1 MSKTA
6 EQAKQA
12 KASGQATVAEKGND
26 EQQLSSSPASAP
38 QPPLPPPPPPKDRLS
53 GLKENWKH
61 DLVSSLI
68 IFLIALPLSLG
79 IAMAS
84 GVPPMAGLIAAV
96 VGGMLLS
103 QVNGSYVTISGPAAG
118 LIVVILGTVDRLGG
132 GEVGYHG
139 ALAACVISG
148 LILALL
154 GTFKAGKLADF
165 VPSAVVHG
173 MLAAIGL
180 IIIIKQIP
188 FLLGV
193 QVAAKE
199 PFHILLA
206 LPSMLASLN
215 PQIAIIGLTSLLIL
229 VGHNMLAKGFLKKLP
244 APIIVVVVGA
254 IMGTIFQMEAP
265 HNYLWSGHSYTMV
278 PQKILVTLP
287 SNLSQA
293 FVFPDFS
300 KIATSAF
307 WVSVMS
313 ITLIQGL
320 ETLLSCVAVDK
331 LDPYKRKSNPSKD
344 MAAVGACSVVSA
356 AVGGLPMIAEIVR
369 STANIM
375 AGART
380 RWSNFFHGLF
390 ILIAILFCTQ
400 LIHRIPLTALSAIL
414 IVTGYNLT
422 APAVWKK
429 TRAIGIEQTII
440 FAVTVIATLATD
452 LLVGVVLGI
461 LTKAVLHLLSGAPI
475 RNFFK
480 AQVSVLTINE
490 KVIRVLIRPI
500 AIFSNYLSIKSCLEK
515 LPTSKHIV
523 LDMQDMV
530 LIDHTAIEHLHQ
542 FQQDYER
549 SGGRVSIVG
558 LEKLTARSN
567 HPQAA
572 RRLINT
578 DKQGKGSKLAVAG

>member
-1 MSKTA
+1 MST
-6 EQAKQA
+6 
-12 KASGQATVAEKGND
+12 TVLRTNNK
-26 EQQLSSSPASAP
+26 LSQDFHTPASP
-38 QPPLPPPPPPKDRLS
+38 QPPKTSSLPSVPKDRLP
-53 GLKENWKH
+53 GLKENWRH

-118 LIVVILGTVDRLGG
+118 LIVVILATVDRLGG
-132 GEVGYHG
+132 GEAGYHC
-139 ALAACVISG
+139 ALAACVCAG
-148 LILALL
+148 VILALL

-165 VPSAVVHG
+165 FPSTVVHG

-188 FLLGV
+188 LLLGV
-193 QVAAKE
+193 SVAAKE
-199 PFHILLA
+199 PFHILMA
-206 LPSMLASLN
+206 LPSVLPHVNPEIALIGFASL
-215 PQIAIIGLTSLLIL
+215 AILI
-229 VGHNMLAKGFLKKLP
+229 GHNMLKGGALKKLP

-254 IMGTIFQMEAP
+254 LMGTFFHLEES
-265 HNYLWSGHSYTMV
+265 HSYLWSGHSYAVNPAKM
-278 PQKILVTLP
+278 LVTLP
-287 SNLSQA
+287 TDLSQA
-293 FVFPDFS
+293 FAFPDFS
-300 KIATSAF
+300 KFATSAF
-307 WVSVMS
+307 WLSVMS

-331 LDPYKRKSNPSKD
+331 LDPFKRKSNPSRD
-344 MAAVGACSVVSA
+344 MAAVGACSAVSA

-390 ILIAILFCTQ
+390 ILLAIVFCGQ

-422 APAVWKK
+422 APNVWRK
-429 TRAIGIEQTII
+429 TKDIGLEQIVI
-440 FAVTVIATLATD
+440 FAVTVITTLATD
-452 LLVGVVLGI
+452 LLIGVVVGI
-461 LTKAVLHLLSGAPI
+461 LTKAVIHLLSGAPL
-475 RNFFK
+475 RSFFK
-480 AQVSVLTINE
+480 ADVSVLTIDEN
-490 KVIRVLIRPI
+490 RVRVMIRPV

-515 LPTSKHIV
+515 VPTGKQLEID
-523 LDMQDMV
+523 LEDLV
-530 LIDHTAIEHLHQ
+530 LIDHTALEHLHHFEQ
-542 FQQDYER
+542 EYER
-549 SGGRVSIVG
+549 TGGSVKIVG

-567 HPQAA
+567 HPHAA
-572 RRLINT
+572 RRR
-578 DKQGKGSKLAVAG
+578 VAAAMPVCLN